1 MIPSAGPVSA
11 SAGPKDGKI
20 FGFRKN
26 VFFLGLV
33 SLFNDFSN
41 EMIQSVMSVFLSVT
55 LGVPPV
61 FVGVMEGASNAI
73 ASFLKIVSG
82 HISDKT
88 RKRKSLAVLG
98 YALSLAVRPL
108 YVVATS
114 FPRIFAIRVV
124 DRVGKGFR
132 EAPRDAL
139 LSESADRSEFGKSF
153 NFQRAMDGAGGI
165 AGPLG
170 AVLILSIFGDNNYL
184 PLFFIAFFIGIFT
197 LLSFV
202 FIKDVPDGVKKP
214 LMRFDVRVFK
224 NNRKFSLFLF
234 AVFIFGM
241 GTLPI
246 TLMLLRPIEI
256 GSPIG
261 NVPLLYL
268 VYSLVFVVS
277 ALPFGRLSDKVG
289 ERFVIPL
296 GFISAIACYF
306 ILGTV
311 AESFWMAVV
320 AFALFGIYSAA
331 TDGIG
336 RSLTAKLVDPNLLA
350 TGQGFLQAAV
360 GVSSLLA
367 GLIGGLLWTKLGAF
381 WAFAYGAIFAALG
394 LIIFI
399 IINFLPSRRKTT

>member
-1 MIPSAGPVSA
+1 MKPSSETD
-11 SAGPKDGKI
+11 DGRI

-41 EMIQSVMSVFLSVT
+41 GMIQSVMPVFLSVT

-61 FVGVMEGASNAI
+61 FVGVMEGAADAV
-73 ASFLKIVSG
+73 ASFLKIISGYVS
-82 HISDKT
+82 D
-88 RKRKSLAVLG
+88 RVQKRKSLAILG
-98 YALSLAVRPL
+98 YALSVIVRPL
-108 YVVATS
+108 YVVASS
-114 FPRIFAIRVV
+114 FGRILSIRVV
-124 DRVGKGFR
+124 DRIGKGFR

-139 LSESADRSEFGKSF
+139 LSESVERRELGKSF
-153 NFQRAMDGAGGI
+153 GFQRAMDGAGGI

-170 AVLILSIFGDNNYL
+170 AFIILSFYGADNYR
-184 PLFFIAFFIGIFT
+184 PLFFIAFGIGILA

-202 FIKDVPDGVKKP
+202 FIKDVPDGDKKP
-214 LMRFDVRVFK
+214 PTRFNMRIFK
-224 NNRKFSLFLF
+224 KNKKFVLFLL
-234 AVFIFGM
+234 AIFIFGM

-256 GSPIG
+256 GAGLG
-261 NVPLLYL
+261 NIPLLFL
-268 VYSLVFVVS
+268 IYSLVFVV
-277 ALPFGRLSDKVG
+277 AAVPFGKLSDRVG

-296 GFISAIACYF
+296 GFISAIACYL

-311 AESFWMAVV
+311 SDSVWMAVV
-320 AFALFGIYSAA
+320 AFSLFGIYSAA

-336 RSLTAKLVDPNLLA
+336 RSLTAKLVDSDLLA
-350 TGQGFLQAAV
+350 TGQGFLQTAV

-381 WAFAYGAIFAALG
+381 WAFAYGATFAALG
-394 LIIFI
+394 LIIFLV
-399 IINFLPSRRKTT
+399 INFLPKRRTKSA